1 MVYLVVKMVI
11 RKGDT
16 VKLNKKLGRYK
27 KGDTFIIDNEG
38 ADLIFGYSTKTGTRI
53 SLYKG
58 SSSVSI
64 INKEDGLYV

>member
-16 VKLNKKLGRYK
+16 VKLNKNLGRYK
-27 KGDTFIIDNEG
+27 KGDTFIIDDEDAN
-38 ADLIFGYSTKTGTRI
+38 LIFGYSTKTGTRI
-53 SLYKG
+53 TLYKE